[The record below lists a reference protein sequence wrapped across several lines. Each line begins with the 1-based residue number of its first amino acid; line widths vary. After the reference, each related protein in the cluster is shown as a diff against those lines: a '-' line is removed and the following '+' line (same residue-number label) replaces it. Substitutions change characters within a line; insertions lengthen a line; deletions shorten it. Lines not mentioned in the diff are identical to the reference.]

1 MVLPVLTS
9 CKFFCVTATDVSVS
23 IVPIA
28 QILLSLLTSVG
39 GTSLIIISGMQE
51 PCKRFV
57 N

>member
-1 MVLPVLTS
+1 MFLPVLPS
-9 CKFFCVTATDVSVS
+9 CKFFCVTGTDVSVS

-39 GTSLIIISGMQE
+39 GTSLIIISCMQE